1 MNDIIDRLRDATR
14 ATGGTIDS
22 VRPLELG
29 ASRTRTWLVP
39 VAAATAVTAAIA
51 GGSMFVAGGG
61 LNSAASAPVPPKFLV
76 DARDGIVV
84 RTVDGGVETDR
95 YDDLGKEEWFTTVQ
109 AAQDNRLFYV
119 ASSKRMCGS
128 NLYRLLL
135 DENGKILEFGT
146 VPSVP
151 PEGNRV
157 SGLAVSGDGTKLAYA
172 LQPCVPGQVAGLV
185 VADTATGESRTWKSP
200 DGFGVTDLS
209 MSADGSHVAFRPG
222 PPAALALAEP
232 PVVVATPVPSA
243 NIVLPLPSG
252 SALPLPEPA
261 VTITLVPGE
270 VGSTTLPAPSP
281 LAARPTA
288 TITVIPTPNPADT
301 IPTPNLA
308 DTIPTP
314 NPADAMV
321 TAIPTPNPGITV
333 TAIPTPSAGVNQGS
347 GSPPPSEPPT
357 PKPITPYPTDGSV
370 TVQSMPS
377 GMSSCRFVTL
387 PRTSAQWMCAEPGNI
402 RVLDTDAPGDNLDQA
417 RTVSLPDSYE
427 GLSGGLFGV
436 LLSPDGSRLL
446 GMMGFNA
453 VEIVDGTVKRKEGIS
468 GIVAFSAEDGH
479 AEEVLYRTT
488 QTGFAQL
495 LDLDGTGENLLVQQ
509 GSKIGAVTDGAYRPL
524 TTGEADPAPQF
535 AAELAW

>member
-29 ASRTRTWLVP
+29 ASRTRTWFVP

-61 LNSAASAPVPPKFLV
+61 LNAAASAPAPPKFLV

-95 YDDLGKEEWFTTVQ
+95 YDDLGKEEWFTSVQ

-119 ASSKRMCGS
+119 ASSKYMCGS

-146 VPSVP
+146 APSTP

-172 LQPCVPGQVAGLV
+172 LQPCAPGQVAGLV
-185 VADTATGESRTWKSP
+185 IADTATGESRTWKSP

-209 MSADGSHVAFRPG
+209 MSADGRHVAFRPG
-222 PPAALALAEP
+222 PPAGMAIAEP
-232 PVVVATPVPSA
+232 PVVVATPVPSSS
-243 NIVLPLPSG
+243 IVPLPSG
-252 SALPLPEPA
+252 SALPFPEPA
-261 VTITLVPGE
+261 VTLTPVPGE
-270 VGSTTLPAPSP
+270 AGITVFPPTTPPDA
-281 LAARPTA
+281 TA
-288 TITVIPTPNPADT
+288 TITVIPTPPLPDASI
-301 IPTPNLA
+301 IPTLPPPDA
-308 DTIPTP
+308 SITAF
-314 NPADAMV
+314 PAPA
-321 TAIPTPNPGITV
+321 ITV
-333 TAIPTPSAGVNQGS
+333 TVTPTPMEEGNRESS
-347 GSPPPSEPPT
+347 SLPPTALPT
-357 PKPITPYPTDGSV
+357 PKPITPYPTDGQV
-370 TVQSMPS
+370 YMGTPS

-387 PRTSAQWMCAEPGNI
+387 PRTSAQWMCSEPGNI
-402 RVLDTDAPGDNLDQA
+402 RVLDTDAPGDNLDKA

-436 LLSPDGSRLL
+436 QLSPDGSRLL

-453 VEIVDGTVKRKEGIS
+453 VEVVDGTVRRKESIS

-488 QTGFAQL
+488 QTVFAQL

-509 GSKIGAVTDGAYRPL
+509 GAKIGAVTEGAYRPL
-524 TTGEADPAPQF
+524 TTGEAAPVGLF
-535 AAELAW
+535 AGELAW